1 MAAVS
6 VSVGDMASVRD
17 MTVPDSIWTSRPAD
31 LYGRRDHDRFL
42 TALWGVR
49 TVLGGLSAASRW
61 TPSRVTPVGRT
72 HRATVIDRTLVA
84 PDVVALTLAD
94 SDGGLLPSWT
104 PGGHI
109 DVQLPS
115 GRRRQYSLSGP
126 PGRRTDYRIAVRR
139 IADGGGGS
147 IEMHD
152 SFDVGDTLLF
162 EGPRNAFYL
171 GTSERDVLFVIG
183 GIGVTPILPMMRAAA
198 QRGINW
204 RAIYAGRSREYMP
217 LLDEVLAV
225 APDRVS
231 VWADD
236 ERGGL
241 ASVEDLLADAGPKTA
256 VYVCGPTAM
265 LEAVRVARDEHA
277 DAPLHYERFSPP
289 PIVDGIPF
297 ELELARSRQVLSIP
311 ANRSALEVLLD
322 RDPTTAYSCQQGF
335 CGTCKVK
342 VLAGQVDRRGRTAES
357 DDEMLVCVS
366 RSDGGRL
373 VIDA

>member
-1 MAAVS
+1 M
-6 VSVGDMASVRD
+6 
-17 MTVPDSIWTSRPAD
+17 PDSIWSSRPVD
-31 LYGRRDHDRFL
+31 LYGRRDHDRL
-42 TALWGVR
+42 GTLLWGVR
-49 TVLGGLSAASRW
+49 VFFEGFASTSRW
-61 TPSRVTPVGRT
+61 QPSRVKPVP
-72 HRATVIDRTLVA
+72 RALRAVITKRQLVA

-94 SDGGLLPSWT
+94 PDGGLLPSWT

-115 GRRRQYSLSGP
+115 GRRRQYSLCGP

-152 SFDVGDTLLF
+152 AFDVGDTCVF

-171 GTSERDVLFVIG
+171 GTAERDVLFVIG
-183 GIGVTPILPMMRAAA
+183 GIGVTPILPMMHAAA
-198 QRGINW
+198 QRRIGW

-217 LLDEVLAV
+217 FLDEVMSLA
-225 APDRVS
+225 PERVT

-236 ERGGL
+236 EHGRFAG
-241 ASVEDLLADAGPKTA
+241 VDDLLAGAGPTTA
-256 VYVCGPTAM
+256 VYVCGPTPM
-265 LEAVRVARDEHA
+265 LEAVRVARNEFA

-289 PIVDGIPF
+289 PVVDGVPF
-297 ELELARSRQVLSIP
+297 ELELARSRRVLSVP
-311 ANRSALEVLLD
+311 ANRSALDVMRDL
-322 RDPTTAYSCQQGF
+322 DPTTPYSCQQGF

-342 VLAGQVDRRGRTAES
+342 VLAGQVDHRGRVVIG
-357 DDEMLVCVS
+357 DDEMVVCVS
-366 RSDGGRL
+366 RAKGDRV

>member
-1 MAAVS
+1 
-6 VSVGDMASVRD
+6 
-17 MTVPDSIWTSRPAD
+17 MTVPDSIWRSRPAD
-31 LYGRRDHDRFL
+31 LYGRRDHDRFF
-42 TALWGVR
+42 TVLWGVR
-49 TVLGGLSAASRW
+49 TVMGGLAAASRW
-61 TPSRVTPVGRT
+61 RPSRVTPVSRT
-72 HRATVIDRTLVA
+72 HRARITDRVLVA
-84 PDVVALTLAD
+84 PDVVALTLTDAE
-94 SDGGLLPSWT
+94 GGLLPSWT

-115 GRRRQYSLSGP
+115 GRRRQYSLCGP

-152 SFDVGDTLLF
+152 ALDVGDTLLF

-171 GTSERDVLFVIG
+171 GASEREVLFVIG
-183 GIGVTPILPMMRAAA
+183 GIGVTPILPMIRVAE
-198 QRGINW
+198 QRGIDW

-225 APDRVS
+225 APERVT

-236 ERGGL
+236 EHGRI
-241 ASVEDLLADAGPKTA
+241 AAVADLLAGAGPTTA
-256 VYVCGPTAM
+256 VYVCGPAGM
-265 LEAVRVARDEHA
+265 LEAVRVARDLHA
-277 DAPLHYERFSPP
+277 AAPLHYERFSPA
-289 PIVDGIPF
+289 PIVNGSAF
-297 ELELARSRQVLSIP
+297 ELELARSRQVLSVP
-311 ANRSALEVLLD
+311 ANRSALEVMLD
-322 RDPTTAYSCQQGF
+322 HDPTTAYSCQQGF

-342 VLAGQVDRRGRTAES
+342 VLAGQVDRRGRAAEG

-373 VIDA
+373 VIDR

>member
-1 MAAVS
+1 MPES
-6 VSVGDMASVRD
+6 M
-17 MTVPDSIWTSRPAD
+17 WTSRPAD
-31 LYGRRDHDRFL
+31 LYGRRDRDRFF
-42 TALWGVR
+42 TVLWGVR
-49 TVLGGLSAASRW
+49 VLLGAFASASRW
-61 TPSRVTPVGRT
+61 KPSRVMPVQRT
-72 HRATVIDRTLVA
+72 NSAVVTKRELVA

-94 SDGGLLPSWT
+94 PDGGLLPSWT

-115 GRRRQYSLSGP
+115 GRRRQYSLCGP
-126 PGRRTDYRIAVRR
+126 PGRRADYRIAIRR

-147 IEMHD
+147 VEMHEA
-152 SFDVGDTLLF
+152 FDVGDPLVF
-162 EGPRNAFYL
+162 EGPRNAFYA
-171 GTSERDVLFVIG
+171 GMAEQDMLFVIG
-183 GIGVTPILPMMRAAA
+183 GIGVTPILPMIQVAQ

-217 LLDEVLAV
+217 LLDEVMAV
-225 APDRVS
+225 APDRVT

-236 ERGGL
+236 EHGRF
-241 ASVEDLLADAGPKTA
+241 AAVDDLLAGAGPTTA

-265 LEAVRVARDEHA
+265 LEAVRVARDEYA
-277 DAPLHYERFSPP
+277 NAPLHYERFSPP
-289 PIVDGIPF
+289 PVIDGIPF
-297 ELELARSRQVLSIP
+297 ELELARSRRVLSIP
-311 ANRSALEVLLD
+311 ANRSALDVMLD

-342 VLAGQVDRRGRTAES
+342 VLAGRIDRRGRTAEG

-366 RSDGGRL
+366 RAKSDRV

>member
-1 MAAVS
+1 VS
-6 VSVGDMASVRD
+6 SG
-17 MTVPDSIWTSRPAD
+17 IWASRPTD
-31 LYGRRDHDRFL
+31 IYGRRKRDRL
-42 TALWGVR
+42 YTALWGLSVL
-49 TVLGGLSAASRW
+49 LGGLASATRW
-61 TPSRVTPVGRT
+61 KPSRVVPVRRT
-72 HRATVIDRTLVA
+72 HTAVVTKRELVA

-94 SDGGLLPSWT
+94 VDGGLLPSWT

-115 GRRRQYSLSGP
+115 GRRRQYSLCGP

-152 SFDVGDTLLF
+152 AFDVGDSLVF

-171 GTSERDVLFVIG
+171 GTDERDLLFVVG

-204 RAIYAGRSREYMP
+204 RAVYAGRSREYMP
-217 LLDEVLAV
+217 LLDEVVSV
-225 APDRVS
+225 APDRVT

-236 ERGGL
+236 ERGRG
-241 ASVEDLLADAGPKTA
+241 ATAEDLLAAAGPNTA

-265 LEAVRVARDEHA
+265 LESVRAARDEHA
-277 DAPLHYERFSPP
+277 NAPLHYERFSPP
-289 PIVDGIPF
+289 PVVDGVPF
-297 ELELARSRQVLSIP
+297 ELELARSRRLLNIP
-311 ANRSALEVLLD
+311 ANRSALDVMLD
-322 RDPTTAYSCQQGF
+322 DDPTTAYSCRQGF

-342 VLAGQVDRRGRTAES
+342 LLAGHIEHRGRTAES
-357 DDEMLVCVS
+357 VDEMLVCVS
-366 RSDGGRL
+366 RANGTRV